1 MKITAPLHYPVR
13 FLEAMALVEA
23 DPIAIIQQ
31 IVNGISF
38 YTFFYGEGIRRKE
51 YEEIMFLDRLK
62 DYQMISGDKI
72 GSSVVEISAFYLGLL
87 KILQAERD
95 LSEIEKVERS
105 IPIFKEWES
114 EVKPLLDYPDEVT
127 FIDGRKVKL
136 AFEYNLICITCDL
149 TPDEGLAAYL
159 NGGE

>member
-1 MKITAPLHYPVR
+1 MKITAALRYPVK
-13 FLEAMALVEA
+13 FLEAMALVDE
-23 DPIAIIQQ
+23 DPIAVIQQ

-38 YTFFYGEGIRRKE
+38 YTFFYGEGVRRKE

-62 DYQMISGDKI
+62 DNQLICGDKI
-72 GSSVVEISAFYLGLL
+72 NPWVVEISAFYLGLL
-87 KILQAERD
+87 KILQADKD
-95 LSEIEKVERS
+95 LSEIEKVEKS
-105 IPIFKEWES
+105 APVFKEWEN
-114 EVKPLLDYPDEVT
+114 EVRPLLDYPDEVT
-127 FIDGRKVKL
+127 FTDGRKVKL